1 MKVLE
6 YAGNVWIT
14 NGTPLSLP
22 KLNVNHKTYY
32 LAKDFFKKAYDIVID
47 NAFLDSSEDSGVVL
61 KVTVRQ
67 KLDVSKLWNISDEIS
82 IEPKSYFY
90 DDGQPGAAYIEVS
103 IPIDQEMDL
112 I

>member
-6 YAGNVWIT
+6 YAENIWIT
-14 NGTPLSLP
+14 NDIACNLP

-32 LAKDFFKKAYDIVID
+32 LAKDFFKKAYSIVID
-47 NAFLDSSEDSGVVL
+47 SAHLDSSDSGGVVL
-61 KVTVRQ
+61 KINIRE
-67 KLDVSKLWNISDEIS
+67 KLDIVKLWNISDEIS

-90 DDGQPGAAYIEVS
+90 DNGEVGAAYIEVS
-103 IPIDQEMDL
+103 IYIDQEMDL